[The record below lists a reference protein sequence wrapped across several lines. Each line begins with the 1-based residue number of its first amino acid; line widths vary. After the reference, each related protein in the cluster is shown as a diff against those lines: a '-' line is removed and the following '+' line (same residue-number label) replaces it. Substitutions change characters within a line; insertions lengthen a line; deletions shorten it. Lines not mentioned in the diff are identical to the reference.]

1 MNILYI
7 LDIGKYMLISI
18 YVYIIYN
25 ILRINRY
32 MHILYIETYIIY
44 TLRAREEI
52 NGLGRS
58 DRRRAADAAGAA
70 EPDSV
75 QLVTFAGQVV
85 NDRDFGVTLERVE
98 NAPQGFWR

>member
-1 MNILYI
+1 
-7 LDIGKYMLISI
+7 
-18 YVYIIYN
+18 
-25 ILRINRY
+25 

-58 DRRRAADAAGAA
+58 DRRRSSDAA

-75 QLVTFAGQVV
+75 QLVTFPGHVI
-85 NDRDFGVTLERVE
+85 NDHDFGMTLERVK

>member
-1 MNILYI
+1 
-7 LDIGKYMLISI
+7 MLISI

-58 DRRRAADAAGAA
+58 DRRGLLKLPDAWKM
-70 EPDSV
+70 V
-75 QLVTFAGQVV
+75 Q
-85 NDRDFGVTLERVE
+85 RR
-98 NAPQGFWR
+98 

>member
-1 MNILYI
+1 
-7 LDIGKYMLISI
+7 
-18 YVYIIYN
+18 
-25 ILRINRY
+25 

-58 DRRRAADAAGAA
+58 DHRRSSDAA

-85 NDRDFGVTLERVE
+85 NDHDFSMTLERVE